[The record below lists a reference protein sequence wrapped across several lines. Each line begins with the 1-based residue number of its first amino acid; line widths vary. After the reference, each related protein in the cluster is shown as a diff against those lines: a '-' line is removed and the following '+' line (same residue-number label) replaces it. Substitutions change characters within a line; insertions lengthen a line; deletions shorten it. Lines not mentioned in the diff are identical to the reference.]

1 MQSPFFSPTHDFLN
15 YAVLT
20 SKINVLVIQA
30 NYLLIPSHTC
40 VWVCNGKQSCFV
52 FCGNLIREECWKH
65 GAGWERTLSLA
76 PHPTAWLPARSCASG
91 MWQQPPSSMGR
102 VERCLLDL
110 GTGSLALWLNQSCL
124 HGRFFWLLLGDHPI
138 TYLLPIKSGWVAHG
152 WKGFQGCR
160 ALQAFACHVGVKP
173 WTLFSSSV
181 TLIKSRQAGR
191 IWLGML
197 L

>member
-1 MQSPFFSPTHDFLN
+1 MLEARGGMGTNSLPCSTSHSTAPCPQLCEWDVAAAPFF
-15 YAVLT
+15 
-20 SKINVLVIQA
+20 
-30 NYLLIPSHTC
+30 
-40 VWVCNGKQSCFV
+40 
-52 FCGNLIREECWKH
+52 H
-65 GAGWERTLSLA
+65 G
-76 PHPTAWLPARSCASG
+76 H
-91 MWQQPPSSMGR
+91 R

-110 GTGSLALWLNQSCL
+110 GMGSLALWLNQSCL

-191 IWLGML
+191 IWLGMFL
-197 L
+197 

>member
-30 NYLLIPSHTC
+30 NYLLIPLHTC

-65 GAGWERTLSLA
+65 GAGWEWTLPCSTSHSVA
-76 PHPTAWLPARSCASG
+76 PCPQLCEWDVAAAPFFNRH
-91 MWQQPPSSMGR
+91 R
-102 VERCLLDL
+102 VERCLLEL
-110 GTGSLALWLNQSCL
+110 GTGSLAPRLNQSCL
-124 HGRFFWLLLGDHPI
+124 RVHCFGCWWEITPI
-138 TYLLPIKSGWVAHG
+138 TCLLPIKSGWVAHG

-191 IWLGML
+191 IWLGMFL
-197 L
+197 